1 MSEVISNLAKETI
14 TTWNKRIKVMQ
25 AFLDGKVIQ
34 GRAVSG
40 SWIDEHEPKWCWGVT
55 EYRVKPEPPR
65 ILYAVYCKDGRY
77 YNSVQTREIGEMM
90 VRNKN
95 IACYGGM
102 VVEFVEKVEQ

>member
-1 MSEVISNLAKETI
+1 MSEVINNLAKETI
-14 TTWNKRIKVMQ
+14 TTWSKRIKVMQ

-34 GRAVSG
+34 GQAVSG
-40 SWIDEHEPKWCWGVT
+40 NWIDVDKPLWTWDAN
-55 EYRVKPEPPR
+55 EYRVKPSPPR

-102 VVEFVEKVEQ
+102 VVAFVEKVEE